1 MLRALDVEM
10 DSVIAMKYMEN
21 TSTQE
26 ILESIAMFAGQMDQ
40 RFDGV
45 DQRLDGIDQRLDKM
59 DQRFDGVDHRLD
71 GIDQRL
77 DKMDQRFDGVDQR
90 FDGVDQ
96 RFDSLESEIMGAI
109 HGLAQHMDEHFL
121 EQDKRFDKKFED
133 FKTDIVL
140 LTKKSSIKLTVLVDR
155 LVAEGSLKRAT
166 GDFIL
171 AMEPFAQ

>member
-1 MLRALDVEM
+1 M
-10 DSVIAMKYMEN
+10 DSVIAMEYMEN
-21 TSTQE
+21 TSKQE
-26 ILESIAMFAGQMDQ
+26 ILDAIGAFAVQ
-40 RFDGV
+40 V
-45 DQRLDGIDQRLDKM
+45 DR
-59 DQRFDGVDHRLD
+59 
-71 GIDQRL
+71 
-77 DKMDQRFDGVDQR
+77 RFDGVDQR
-90 FDGVDQ
+90 FDGIDQ
-96 RFDSLESEIMGAI
+96 RFDSFEAEITGAI
-109 HGLAQHMDEHFL
+109 HGLAQHMDARFA

>member
-1 MLRALDVEM
+1 ME
-10 DSVIAMKYMEN
+10 YMEN
-21 TSTQE
+21 TSKQE
-26 ILESIAMFAGQMDQ
+26 ILDAIGAFAVQVDR

-45 DQRLDGIDQRLDKM
+45 DQRFVGVDK
-59 DQRFDGVDHRLD
+59 RFDC
-71 GIDQRL
+71 IDQRL

-90 FDGVDQ
+90 FDGIDQ
-96 RFDSLESEIMGAI
+96 RFDSFEAEITGAI
-109 HGLAQHMDEHFL
+109 HGLAQHMDARFA